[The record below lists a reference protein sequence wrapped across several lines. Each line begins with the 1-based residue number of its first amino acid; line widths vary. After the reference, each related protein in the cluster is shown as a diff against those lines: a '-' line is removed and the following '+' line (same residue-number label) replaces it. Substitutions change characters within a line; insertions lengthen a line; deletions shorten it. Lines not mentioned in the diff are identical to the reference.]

1 MNPQQNKPS
10 ILELIAREIV
20 ALSRHG
26 SILVFANSRRVVEA
40 LADVLEI
47 AVRGLEKGKGV
58 ADIAEGGVG
67 AQDLG
72 VKRHGN
78 GQARGIVGRRDDFGA
93 GT

>member
-40 LADVLEI
+40 LADVLNQI
-47 AVRGLEKGKGV
+47 QNAVKINL
-58 ADIAEGGVG
+58 I
-67 AQDLG
+67 L
-72 VKRHGN
+72 
-78 GQARGIVGRRDDFGA
+78 
-93 GT
+93 